1 MTNLPRSGTYTYTN
15 HGTPVRT
22 YVHYFFF
29 FFFGTLPP
37 ALVVVDGN
45 HSLAASIKDWREQAD
60 GRQSAV
66 KCLLSDEA
74 ALAMVPL
81 VAS

>member
-1 MTNLPRSGTYTYTN
+1 MEKHWYMCALFQSESCRCDITFY
-15 HGTPVRT
+15 HGKYVRT
-22 YVHYFFF
+22 RVP
-29 FFFGTLPP
+29 T
-37 ALVVVDGN
+37 VVVDGN

>member
-1 MTNLPRSGTYTYTN
+1 MVHLY
-15 HGTPVRT
+15 VRT
-22 YVHYFFF
+22 KWYVHVYYYFFF
-29 FFFGTLPP
+29 FFLVCHTLPP

>member
-1 MTNLPRSGTYTYTN
+1 
-15 HGTPVRT
+15 
-22 YVHYFFF
+22 
-29 FFFGTLPP
+29 
-37 ALVVVDGN
+37 VVDGN